1 MVKGRNVIL
10 LHFIDV
16 KSSLF
21 SPRHPLCCTSEQVD
35 KLWYRLQRV
44 VKYSFVKATKY
55 KSLLARVLETI
66 PVQEACLTIAYKWCL

>member
-1 MVKGRNVIL
+1 MMKGRNVIL

-21 SPRHPLCCTSEQVD
+21 SPHHLCCTSEQVD

-44 VKYSFVKATKY
+44 VKYSSVNATKH

-66 PVQEACLTIAYKWCL
+66 PVQEACLTIAYKCCL